1 LSLVNTVDLS
11 VLDETGDLFLREDWF
26 SVRFSVTNRFFRI
39 GLIRV
44 GFREISSLARGLL
57 SEALPVGSGDALSVK
72 DTDYLCLG
80 ACSEGGLP
88 GGCGRSEFE
97 RVLRG

>member
-1 LSLVNTVDLS
+1 VNTVDLS

-26 SVRFSVTNRFFRI
+26 SVRFSVTRI

-88 GGCGRSEFE
+88 GGCGWSEFE